1 MAAKNLVIVE
11 SPTKAKTISKM
22 LDKNYTVLASM
33 GHIRD
38 LPERTLGV
46 DVKNGFAPVYQESKR
61 GAKTIREL
69 KKAAKVAENIYLA
82 PDPDREGEAI
92 AWHLQEILKK
102 SYKGEFHRV
111 TFHEITKSAIAR
123 AFEEPGTLDVERV
136 DAQQARRVLDRLVGY
151 QVSPLLWSRIKK
163 GISAGRVQ
171 SVALRLVC
179 ERERLI
185 QAFIPEEYW
194 NFAAKFSTPEK
205 MVYEGKLAMIDGG
218 KFVINNEKDATE
230 ALTAIQNGDDAKV
243 TAIRKT
249 PKKRNAMPPFTTST
263 LQQAANNQ
271 LRLSA
276 SNTMR
281 LAQQLYEGIDLGSGQ
296 AGLITY
302 MRTDS
307 VAIAMEAK
315 NAIRNYVSGT
325 YGNEYV
331 PAKPNFFKNKAS
343 AQAAHEAIRPTDVS
357 LTPEIAA
364 KYLDSGQ
371 LKLYSL
377 IWKRT
382 VASQMSKCIQA
393 QTSVDTVIAGADKH
407 DYLFRSTALVTT
419 FAGFMLIYGKSTED
433 DNQAAEVL
441 GKLQEQM
448 ICQLLD
454 SMNEQKFTEPPARFS
469 EASLIKELE
478 ANGIGRPSTYAAI
491 LRTIQSR
498 EYVEREKGRL
508 HPTEL
513 GFSVNDFLVSH
524 LNNLFETGFTSQMES
539 KLDMIEAG
547 KLNWTTMLEDFYKQ
561 FGTWLEEAKHH
572 NAPPEEK
579 VTNLLKIFDG
589 FTDWAE
595 PEKSG
600 RRTYDDNKFFNSVKD
615 SFAKSSKITARQW
628 EALMMM
634 GAKYYAQLDNLSEVA
649 IENDFES
656 DLAEAVVKQQ
666 ELVEKIKKST
676 ASDSDTEKY
685 KAIFAAFDNIE
696 WDEPTKSRGRTYDDK
711 KFFTSLRKQAESG
724 KVLSEKQMGV
734 MTRFAT
740 KYKDKIEN
748 FAELC
753 SLMEVDPNAA
763 EAEKT
768 PPDPEVLKQ
777 LELLSKVTK
786 WAEPTKKGKRVFD
799 DKSFYESLDTQA
811 RSGRTLSPRQIGAL
825 KRIVTKY
832 SESAE

>member
-1 MAAKNLVIVE
+1 MAGKNLVIVE

-38 LPERTLGV
+38 LPERSLGV
-46 DVKNGFAPVYQESKR
+46 DVKNGFAPVYEESKR

-69 KKAAKVAENIYLA
+69 KKAAKAADNIYLA

-92 AWHLQEILKK
+92 AWHLQEMLKK
-102 SYKGEFHRV
+102 NYKGEFHRV

-123 AFEEPGTLDVERV
+123 AFEQPGELDIERV

-179 ERERLI
+179 EREREI
-185 QAFIPEEYW
+185 QAFVPEEYW
-194 NFAAKFSTPEK
+194 NFNAKFSPAENL
-205 MVYEGKLAMIDGG
+205 VYQGKLAMIDGK
-218 KFVINNEKDATE
+218 KFIINNETDASQ
-230 ALTAIQNGDDAKV
+230 ALNAIQNGGDATV
-243 TAIRKT
+243 AAIRKT

-296 AGLITY
+296 TGLITY

-307 VAIAMEAK
+307 VTIAIEAK
-315 NAIRNYVSGT
+315 NAIRDFVVSKHGD
-325 YGNEYV
+325 EYI
-331 PAKPNFFKNKAS
+331 PKKPNFFKNKS
-343 AQAAHEAIRPTDVS
+343 GAQAAHEAIRPTDVTI
-357 LTPEIAA
+357 TPEVAA
-364 KYLDSGQ
+364 RHLDKDQ
-371 LKLYSL
+371 LKLYTL

-382 VASQMSKCIQA
+382 VASQMAQCRQA
-393 QTSVDTVIAGADKH
+393 QTSIDTVIAGADKR

-419 FAGFMLIYGKSTED
+419 FPGFMLVYGKTTDD
-433 DNQAAEVL
+433 DNQTAEVL
-441 GKLQEQM
+441 GQLKEQM
-448 ICQLLD
+448 ICRLLD
-454 SMNEQKFTEPPARFS
+454 LINEQKFTEPPARFS
-469 EASLIKELE
+469 EATLIKELE
-478 ANGIGRPSTYAAI
+478 ANGIGRPSTYATI

-524 LNNLFETGFTSQMES
+524 LNNLFETSFTSQMET
-539 KLDMIEAG
+539 KLDMVEAG
-547 KLNWTTMLEDFYKQ
+547 KLNWTAMLEEFYNQ
-561 FGTWLEEAKHH
+561 FATWLEEAKHY
-572 NAPPEEK
+572 NAPPEAK
-579 VTNLLKIFDG
+579 VANLLKVFEG
-589 FTDWAE
+589 FTEWNE

-600 RRTYDDNKFFNSVKD
+600 RRTYDDNKFFTSVKE
-615 SFAKSSKITARQW
+615 SFEKNRKITARQW
-628 EALMMM
+628 ESLMML
-634 GAKYYAQLDNLSEVA
+634 GAKYAEKLKNLSEIA
-649 IENDFES
+649 AENNFTS
-656 DLAEAVVKQQ
+656 DLETAKTKQQ

-676 ASDSDTEKY
+676 ASTADTEKY
-685 KAIFAAFDNIE
+685 KKIFAAFDNLE

-711 KFFTSLRKQAESG
+711 KFFTSLKKQAESG
-724 KVLSEKQMGV
+724 KVLSAKQLGV
-734 MTRFAT
+734 MNRFAT

-748 FAELC
+748 FSELC
-753 SLMEVDPNAA
+753 SLLEVDPNAA
-763 EAEKT
+763 EAAAT
-768 PPDPEVLKQ
+768 PPDPEVLAQ
-777 LELLSKVTK
+777 LELLSKVTE

-799 DKSFYESLDTQA
+799 DKAFYESLDSQV
-811 RSGRTLSPRQIGAL
+811 RSGRTLSPRQLGAL
-825 KRIVTKY
+825 KRIVKKY
-832 SESAE
+832 SENE

>member
-1 MAAKNLVIVE
+1 MAGKNLVIVE
-11 SPTKAKTISKM
+11 SPTKAKTITRM

-38 LPERTLGV
+38 LPERSLGV
-46 DVKNGFAPVYQESKR
+46 DIKNGFAPVYEESKR
-61 GAKTIREL
+61 GAKIIREL
-69 KKAAKVAENIYLA
+69 KKAAKAADNIYLA

-123 AFEEPGTLDVERV
+123 AFETPGTLDTELV

-163 GISAGRVQ
+163 GVSAGRVQ

-179 ERERLI
+179 EREREI
-185 QAFIPEEYW
+185 QAFVPEEYW
-194 NFAAKFSTPEK
+194 NFAAKFLADDK
-205 MVYEGKLAMIDGG
+205 LNYEGRLAMIDRA
-218 KFVINNEKDATE
+218 KFVIDNEKDAGQ
-230 ALTAIQNGDDAKV
+230 ALN
-243 TAIRKT
+243 AIRDGGDPRVDAIRQT

-307 VAIAMEAK
+307 VSIAMEAK
-315 NAIRNYVSGT
+315 NAIRGFVAAN
-325 YGNEYV
+325 YGNEYI
-331 PAKPNFFKNKAS
+331 PPKPNFFKNKS
-343 AQAAHEAIRPTDVS
+343 GAQAAHEAIRPTDVT
-357 LTPEIAA
+357 LTPGIAS
-364 KYLDSGQ
+364 KYLDNAQ
-371 LKLYSL
+371 LKLYTL
-377 IWKRT
+377 IWKRS
-382 VASQMSKCIQA
+382 VASQMAQCRQA
-393 QTSVDTVIAGADKH
+393 QTSVDTVISGADNRE
-407 DYLFRSTALVTT
+407 YLFRSTALVTT
-419 FAGFMLIYGKSTED
+419 FPGFMLVYGKPQEED
-433 DNQAAEVL
+433 NEAAEVL
-441 GKLQEQM
+441 GQLREKML
-448 ICQLLD
+448 CQLLD
-454 SMNEQKFTEPPARFS
+454 SLNEQKFTEPPPRFS
-469 EASLIKELE
+469 EATLIKELE
-478 ANGIGRPSTYAAI
+478 ANGIGRPSTYATI

-524 LNNLFETGFTSQMES
+524 LNHLFETGFTSQMET
-539 KLDMIEAG
+539 KLDMIEEG
-547 KLNWTTMLEDFYKQ
+547 KLNWTTMLEEFYHQ

-579 VTNLLKIFDG
+579 VANLIKVFEG
-589 FTDWAE
+589 FSDWNE

-600 RRTYDDNKFFNSVKD
+600 RRTYDDNKFFTSVKE
-615 SFAKSSKITARQW
+615 SFAKNGKITARQW
-628 EALMMM
+628 ESLMML
-634 GAKYYAQLDNLSEVA
+634 GAKYYAKLNNISDIA
-649 IENDFES
+649 IENGFEN
-656 DLAEAVVKQQ
+656 DLAAAVVKQQ
-666 ELVEKIKKST
+666 ELAKKIKKST
-676 ASDSDTEKY
+676 ASSDDTEKY
-685 KAIFAAFDNIE
+685 KKIFAAFNNLE

-711 KFFTSLRKQAESG
+711 KFFNSLKKQAESG
-724 KVLSEKQMGV
+724 KVLSEKQLGV
-734 MTRFAT
+734 INRFAI

-748 FAELC
+748 FTELC
-753 SLMEVDPNAA
+753 ALLEVDPNAA
-763 EAEKT
+763 EAAAA
-768 PPDPEVLKQ
+768 PPAPEVVEQ
-777 LELLSKVTK
+777 LEILSKVTK

-799 DKSFYESLDTQA
+799 DKAFYESLDSQA
-811 RSGRTLSPRQIGAL
+811 RSGRTLSPRQLGAL

-832 SESAE
+832 SK

>member
-1 MAAKNLVIVE
+1 MAGKNLVIVE
-11 SPTKAKTISKM
+11 SPTKAKTITRM

-38 LPERTLGV
+38 LPERSLGV
-46 DVKNGFAPVYQESKR
+46 DIKNGFAPVYEESKR
-61 GAKTIREL
+61 GAKIIREL
-69 KKAAKVAENIYLA
+69 KKAAKAADNIYLA

-102 SYKGEFHRV
+102 SYKGKFHRV

-123 AFEEPGTLDVERV
+123 AFETPGTLDTELV

-163 GISAGRVQ
+163 GVSAGRVQ

-179 ERERLI
+179 EREREI
-185 QAFIPEEYW
+185 QAFVPEEYW
-194 NFAAKFSTPEK
+194 NFAAKFLADDK
-205 MVYEGKLAMIDGG
+205 LNYEGRLAMIDRA
-218 KFVINNEKDATE
+218 KFVIDNEKDASQ
-230 ALTAIQNGDDAKV
+230 ALS
-243 TAIRKT
+243 AIRDGGDPRVDAIRQT

-307 VAIAMEAK
+307 VSIAMEAK
-315 NAIRNYVSGT
+315 NAIRGFVAGN
-325 YGNEYV
+325 YGNDYV
-331 PAKPNFFKNKAS
+331 PAKPNFFKNKS
-343 AQAAHEAIRPTDVS
+343 GAQAAHEAIRPTDVT
-357 LTPEIAA
+357 LTPEIAS
-364 KYLDSGQ
+364 KYLDSAQ
-371 LKLYSL
+371 LKLYTL

-382 VASQMSKCIQA
+382 VASQMAQCRQA
-393 QTSVDTVIAGADKH
+393 QTSVDTVISGADSRE
-407 DYLFRSTALVTT
+407 YLFRSTALVTT
-419 FAGFMLIYGKSTED
+419 FPGFMLVYGKTQEED
-433 DNQAAEVL
+433 NEAAEVL
-441 GKLQEQM
+441 GQLREKML
-448 ICQLLD
+448 CQLLD
-454 SMNEQKFTEPPARFS
+454 SLNEQKFTEPPPRFS
-469 EASLIKELE
+469 EATLIKELE
-478 ANGIGRPSTYAAI
+478 ANGIGRPSTYATI

-513 GFSVNDFLVSH
+513 GFSVNDYLVSH
-524 LNNLFETGFTSQMES
+524 LNHLFETGFTSQMET
-539 KLDMIEAG
+539 KLDMIEEG
-547 KLNWTTMLEDFYKQ
+547 KLNWTVMLEEFYNQ

-579 VTNLLKIFDG
+579 VANLIKVFDG
-589 FTDWAE
+589 FTGWAP

-600 RRTYDDNKFFNSVKD
+600 RRTYDDNKFFTSVKE
-615 SFAKSSKITARQW
+615 SFEKSTKITARQW
-628 EALMMM
+628 DALLMM
-634 GAKYYAQLDNLSEVA
+634 GAKYYSKLSSLPEIA
-649 IENDFES
+649 IEQGFES

-676 ASDSDTEKY
+676 ASSDDTEKY
-685 KAIFAAFDNIE
+685 KAIFAAFDNLE

-711 KFFTSLRKQAESG
+711 KFFNSLKKQAESG
-724 KVLSEKQMGV
+724 KVLSEKQLGV
-734 MTRFAT
+734 MNRFAT
-740 KYKDKIEN
+740 KYKDKIEK
-748 FAELC
+748 FTELC
-753 SLMEVDPNAA
+753 ALLEVDPNAA
-763 EAEKT
+763 EAET
-768 PPDPEVLKQ
+768 APPAPEVLEQ
-777 LELLSKVTK
+777 LELLSKVTQ

-799 DKSFYESLDTQA
+799 DKSFYESLDNQA
-811 RSGRTLSPRQIGAL
+811 RSGRTLSPRQLGAL

-832 SESAE
+832 SDK